1 MAGYA
6 GLFVAMYAYCTVQA
20 IAQDSSGQA
29 KACSTRLV
37 TCSTKFLNIYVVGRS
52 SRPYQQVLA
61 ERMDTI

>member
-1 MAGYA
+1 
-6 GLFVAMYAYCTVQA
+6 MYAYCTVQA